1 MTNTVTSQSGPSAV
15 KELKKLLERVGCSL
29 VVLGYDLEPNEAV
42 TMFAKVCES
51 TIEGGFVD

>member
-1 MTNTVTSQSGPSAV
+1 MTNTVTSQSGPSDI
-15 KELKKLLERVGCSL
+15 KELENLLERVGCSL

-42 TMFAKVCES
+42 TNLAQVCES